1 MENKNNAP
9 VQNEGEDKT
18 RRVRRQAKKRVC
30 EYCQNKI
37 EHVDYKDVDRLNH
50 FIAENGKIL
59 PRRAT
64 GACAQHQREITVAV
78 KNARIMALLP
88 FKGE

>member
-1 MENKNNAP
+1 MDKNNSQPA
-9 VQNEGEDKT
+9 EGEDKIV
-18 RRVRRQAKKRVC
+18 RRIRRQAKKRVC

-37 EHVDYKDVDRLNH
+37 EHVNYKDVDKLKH
-50 FIAENGKIL
+50 FVADNGKIL

-78 KNARIMALLP
+78 KRARVMALLP